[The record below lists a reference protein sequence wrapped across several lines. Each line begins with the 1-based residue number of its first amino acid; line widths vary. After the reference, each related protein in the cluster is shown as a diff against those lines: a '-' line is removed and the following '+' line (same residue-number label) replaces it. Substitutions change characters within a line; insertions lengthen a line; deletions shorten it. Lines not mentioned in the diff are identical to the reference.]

1 MKKLL
6 ILFIAIVLSY
16 PLFAQPDFKPV
27 LGKWKYIV
35 DTGGQGEMTG
45 VFRISEVDGKL
56 TGDATVENYTI
67 PFTKIEF
74 KEGNKLVIEM
84 KTESDHYK
92 VDVKVEGNK
101 FSGMGSSYQGEAPI
115 MGEKLTE

>member
-6 ILFIAIVLSY
+6 IFIFAIVLSY
-16 PLFAQPDFKPV
+16 PLFAQPDFKPIV
-27 LGKWKYIV
+27 GKWKYIV

-45 VFRISEVDGKL
+45 ILRIAEVDGKL

-67 PFTKIEF
+67 PFTKIEL
-74 KEGNKLVIEM
+74 KEGNKLIIEM

-92 VDVKVEGNK
+92 VDVKVEGKK

-115 MGEKLTE
+115 FGEKLPE

>member
-6 ILFIAIVLSY
+6 ILILALVLSY
-16 PLFAQPDFKPV
+16 PLFAQPDFKPII
-27 LGKWKYIV
+27 GKWKYVV
-35 DTGGQGEMTG
+35 DTGGQGDMTG
-45 VFRISEVDGKL
+45 ILRITEVDGKL

-84 KTESDHYK
+84 KTEADHYK

-115 MGEKLTE
+115 SGEKMQE